1 MLMTS
6 SNHGTLRLPNE
17 DDNILYSVER
27 SVYYG
32 VSLLQFETPI
42 YTNVLLTP
50 VSVPHFA
57 LGLGRTRIEMITH
70 GNANILTRRLC
81 DWAIDVNDC
90 EDYVEY
96 NNRHRSRVGKGVGH
110 LDHV

>member
-1 MLMTS
+1 MLRTS

-17 DDNILYSVER
+17 DDDILYSVER

-42 YTNVLLTP
+42 YYTNVLLAP

-70 GNANILTRRLC
+70 GNANILTRR
-81 DWAIDVNDC
+81 
-90 EDYVEY
+90 
-96 NNRHRSRVGKGVGH
+96 
-110 LDHV
+110 